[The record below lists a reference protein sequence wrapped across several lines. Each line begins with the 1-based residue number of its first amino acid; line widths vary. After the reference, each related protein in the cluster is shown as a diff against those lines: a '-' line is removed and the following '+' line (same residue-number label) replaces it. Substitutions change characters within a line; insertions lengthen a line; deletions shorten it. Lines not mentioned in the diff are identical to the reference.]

1 MQSNNLKKPKDID
14 EYIAATPKE
23 LQERLRQIRQIV
35 RETTPDAIEKISYG
49 IPAYM
54 FHGRLI
60 YFAAFKNHI
69 GFYPMKDVIQK
80 FEKEL
85 SGYHTSKGTIQ
96 FPHNKPLPLT
106 LIKKIIKFRM
116 QENLSKLKK

>member
-1 MQSNNLKKPKDID
+1 MRSKPKDVD
-14 EYIAATPKE
+14 GYIAAAPKDV
-23 LQERLRQIRQIV
+23 QQRLRQIRQII
-35 RETTPDAIEKISYG
+35 RDAAPQAEEKISYG

-69 GFYPMKDVIQK
+69 GFYPMKDVIGK
-80 FEKEL
+80 FKKEL
-85 SGYHTSKGTIQ
+85 VGYPASKGTIQ

-106 LIKKIIKFRM
+106 LVKKIVVFRVK
-116 QENLSKLKK
+116 ENLMKKE